1 MIIGDRPRRS
11 WKERFWLLVTLLFAY
26 VTFLGLTNPRDRW
39 IDIVRNMGWLDAIGD
54 FILFCFFGFVIYN
67 IILQLLRQHH
77 LAVFHID
84 VGIDALYPYLKLHP
98 YGFLLFDKE
107 GVRRV
112 TLNEDEIVFCDEND
126 VIRVKLKKDGLIFYD
141 ENQNERTMLNE
152 DGLIF
157 YDEHFN
163 EVKLPERRPY

>member
-1 MIIGDRPRRS
+1 MIIGERPKRS

-26 VTFLGLTNPRDRW
+26 VTFLGLTNPRDGW
-39 IDIVRNMGWLDAIGD
+39 IDIFRNMGWRETIGE
-54 FILFCFFGFVIYN
+54 FLLFCFCGHIMYN

-107 GVRRV
+107 GAQRV
-112 TLNEDEIVFCDEND
+112 TLNTDEIVFSDED
-126 VIRVKLKKDGLIFYD
+126 HMIRVRLKKDGLIFYD
-141 ENQNERTMLNE
+141 KYQNERTILNE
-152 DGLIF
+152 NGLTF

-163 EVKLPERRPY
+163 EVKLPERRSH